1 MRPLSCTLLLL
12 SLAALPLGA
21 QVPAAG
27 SRWTLR
33 LAVSRD
39 AFTGA
44 SADTSTLSGT
54 RVEVVPTPR
63 LAVEVG
69 IGRRVGP
76 WEVGISGGYAGGGL
90 RAATDALFLDER
102 TGGVDR
108 YRASLMIRRELARL
122 QAAALLVGA
131 GGLLD
136 HWRVSELGDHT
147 TLGLRGGVILAIP
160 LSGSLALENTA
171 LVAVGGGPFRKA
183 DLPPDAE
190 IKTMWTW
197 SLGVALRLRP

>member
-1 MRPLSCTLLLL
+1 MRPLLLCTLLLL
-12 SLAALPLGA
+12 SPADHSLWA
-21 QVPAAG
+21 QASG
-27 SRWTLR
+27 SRWALR
-33 LAVSRD
+33 LELARD

-44 SADTSTLSGT
+44 SADTSTFSGT

-90 RAATDALFLDER
+90 RAATEDLFVDER
-102 TGGVDR
+102 TGGVTR
-108 YRASLMIRRELARL
+108 YRASLMVRREVLRL
-122 QAAALLVGA
+122 EGAALSLGA

-136 HWRVSELGDHT
+136 HWRVSDLGDRT
-147 TLGLRGGVILAIP
+147 TMGVRGGLILAVP
-160 LSGSLALENTA
+160 LGGRLSLEHAA
-171 LVAVGGGPFRKA
+171 QVAVGGAPFRKA

-190 IKTMWTW
+190 VRAMWTW
-197 SLGVALRLRP
+197 SFGLALRIRP